1 MFNHIR
7 INEEPI
13 EIPTER
19 PHSNMSN
26 NKPIWV
32 SVKELF
38 KLLKEMDMWT
48 MDTKYLHIYLDTR
61 FINGDYH
68 CTIKDRENKRYLSL
82 DDIKEMRK
90 SVNS

>member
-1 MFNHIR
+1 MFNYIGT
-7 INEEPI
+7 NEEPI

-19 PHSNMSN
+19 PHDNMEN
-26 NKPIWV
+26 NEPIWV

-48 MDTKYLHIYLDTR
+48 MDAKYLHIYLDTR
-61 FINGDYH
+61 FIDGDYH